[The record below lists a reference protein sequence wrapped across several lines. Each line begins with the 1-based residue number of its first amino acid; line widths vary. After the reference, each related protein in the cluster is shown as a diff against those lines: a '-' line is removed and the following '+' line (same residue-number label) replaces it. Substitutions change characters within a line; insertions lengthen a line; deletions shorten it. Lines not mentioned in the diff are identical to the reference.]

1 MVREMTS
8 YSYCAALR
16 ALRPGF
22 YPVFREQSGCSP
34 SVVAV
39 VGRCNGI
46 MSNPNANPYQPQ
58 PQPSPQKNKTSRRF
72 FTWVRSSGLVRGDDR
87 WIGGV
92 CSGIALRL
100 GWSPTLVRALVI
112 VCTLFFGFGAAL
124 YALGWFL
131 IPDVRDGH
139 ILAEDLIAGQWDW
152 NCLGCFLFLAV
163 AIVIPGA
170 GWVCI
175 ALAALALWLLA
186 KSGIRQQEGYG
197 FRASATRPVSQPVSY
212 PAPQPVSY
220 PAAQPVPQSPLYSA
234 PQPVSQPVSRT
245 ETSVS
250 QPVSQPFYQSVPGAV
265 PSVMPSTVPN
275 GPLAPD
281 RMNAT
286 AHAHTESKRRKPA
299 GPIVVLSILGLT
311 FLSFAGLM
319 GLIWVNDMGIIG
331 IMRLSTIWIAAVC
344 IVMGLVVI
352 ILGFKG
358 RRTGGLIPL
367 GLVAGGC
374 ALCMTIVS
382 GTSGVYYRDFGASGI
397 NTVVSLSQSVSA
409 RNSDGMNDVQK
420 DGIFVADASDA
431 TFETLQQGV
440 AFSGENYNTD
450 QVIIDWSDWGKTHGP
465 HTVKML
471 DGKTSI
477 SNCPV
482 GTITIAAT
490 QAQVHIVLPDSCT
503 YAFGTADSYSTSS
516 GVGGKYEMAYN
527 NYMGLSFG
535 FFEAESAT
543 NPMNGPDYEWLDKE
557 SAMPDNGPELKINI
571 PYAVEARVNVVYA
584 SDWKGSTF
592 QPLADIYDGNSTSKN
607 TTEQSE

>member
-58 PQPSPQKNKTSRRF
+58 PQPDPQKNKTSRRF

-131 IPDVRDGH
+131 MPDVRDGH

-197 FRASATRPVSQPVSY
+197 FGASAPTGFTACVIS
-212 PAPQPVSY
+212 
-220 PAAQPVPQSPLYSA
+220 
-234 PQPVSQPVSRT
+234 SRAT
-245 ETSVS
+245 
-250 QPVSQPFYQSVPGAV
+250 
-265 PSVMPSTVPN
+265 
-275 GPLAPD
+275 GP
-281 RMNAT
+281 
-286 AHAHTESKRRKPA
+286 
-299 GPIVVLSILGLT
+299 
-311 FLSFAGLM
+311 
-319 GLIWVNDMGIIG
+319 
-331 IMRLSTIWIAAVC
+331 
-344 IVMGLVVI
+344 
-352 ILGFKG
+352 
-358 RRTGGLIPL
+358 
-367 GLVAGGC
+367 
-374 ALCMTIVS
+374 
-382 GTSGVYYRDFGASGI
+382 
-397 NTVVSLSQSVSA
+397 
-409 RNSDGMNDVQK
+409 
-420 DGIFVADASDA
+420 
-431 TFETLQQGV
+431 
-440 AFSGENYNTD
+440 
-450 QVIIDWSDWGKTHGP
+450 
-465 HTVKML
+465 
-471 DGKTSI
+471 SI
-477 SNCPV
+477 SFV
-482 GTITIAAT
+482 F
-490 QAQVHIVLPDSCT
+490 S
-503 YAFGTADSYSTSS
+503 
-516 GVGGKYEMAYN
+516 
-527 NYMGLSFG
+527 
-535 FFEAESAT
+535 SAT
-543 NPMNGPDYEWLDKE
+543 C
-557 SAMPDNGPELKINI
+557 
-571 PYAVEARVNVVYA
+571 
-584 SDWKGSTF
+584 F
-592 QPLADIYDGNSTSKN
+592 
-607 TTEQSE
+607 TTCFTNRD

>member
-58 PQPSPQKNKTSRRF
+58 PQPGPQKNKTSRRF
-72 FTWVRSSGLVRGDDR
+72 FIWVRSSGLVRGDDR

-131 IPDVRDGH
+131 MPDVRDGH

-175 ALAALALWLLA
+175 ALAALVLWLLA

-197 FRASATRPVSQPVSY
+197 FRASAPR

-234 PQPVSQPVSRT
+234 PQPVPQPVSRT

-250 QPVSQPFYQSVPGAV
+250 QPVSQPFYQSVPGAVPGAV

-450 QVIIDWSDWGKTHGP
+450 QAIIDWSDWGKTHGP

-584 SDWKGSTF
+584 SDWKGSMF

>member
-58 PQPSPQKNKTSRRF
+58 PQPGPQKNKTSRRF

-131 IPDVRDGH
+131 MPDVRDGH

-212 PAPQPVSY
+212 PAPQPVS
-220 PAAQPVPQSPLYSA
+220 
-234 PQPVSQPVSRT
+234 
-245 ETSVS
+245 
-250 QPVSQPFYQSVPGAV
+250 
-265 PSVMPSTVPN
+265 
-275 GPLAPD
+275 
-281 RMNAT
+281 
-286 AHAHTESKRRKPA
+286 
-299 GPIVVLSILGLT
+299 
-311 FLSFAGLM
+311 
-319 GLIWVNDMGIIG
+319 
-331 IMRLSTIWIAAVC
+331 
-344 IVMGLVVI
+344 
-352 ILGFKG
+352 
-358 RRTGGLIPL
+358 
-367 GLVAGGC
+367 
-374 ALCMTIVS
+374 
-382 GTSGVYYRDFGASGI
+382 
-397 NTVVSLSQSVSA
+397 
-409 RNSDGMNDVQK
+409 
-420 DGIFVADASDA
+420 
-431 TFETLQQGV
+431 
-440 AFSGENYNTD
+440 
-450 QVIIDWSDWGKTHGP
+450 
-465 HTVKML
+465 
-471 DGKTSI
+471 
-477 SNCPV
+477 
-482 GTITIAAT
+482 
-490 QAQVHIVLPDSCT
+490 
-503 YAFGTADSYSTSS
+503 
-516 GVGGKYEMAYN
+516 
-527 NYMGLSFG
+527 
-535 FFEAESAT
+535 
-543 NPMNGPDYEWLDKE
+543 
-557 SAMPDNGPELKINI
+557 
-571 PYAVEARVNVVYA
+571 
-584 SDWKGSTF
+584 
-592 QPLADIYDGNSTSKN
+592 
-607 TTEQSE
+607 